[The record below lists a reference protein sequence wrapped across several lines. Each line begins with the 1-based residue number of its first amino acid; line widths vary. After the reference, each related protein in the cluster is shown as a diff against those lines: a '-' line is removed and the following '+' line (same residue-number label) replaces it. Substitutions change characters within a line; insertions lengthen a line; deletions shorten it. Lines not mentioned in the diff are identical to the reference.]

1 MRDSGIET
9 SILRRNL
16 PLWLIAFANA
26 LALLVIL
33 GATPTRLYSLSPT
46 HRWQASAMLEGHFY
60 LSDSIF
66 DVGFDNTFPDGK
78 VQQVWGLGV
87 PLWLLPFEAIGRIV
101 GISPFPDRI
110 ALLVALTLFI
120 YYGLSMNPVLRQA
133 GFSAPVALGA
143 SILIC
148 TAPPVLTLMISGPQN
163 VYEDASLYALLTSLS
178 ILVALVRYAAI
189 GKRSDFWIGCA
200 LCAMSGLVR
209 PTHAMYGMIGVLLL
223 IVWSFG
229 RLRLVERIAGGLL
242 VSFGMLALAVT
253 KFIRFGSMFEFGHKL
268 TATPLNGIMTS
279 RFVNPIAQATH
290 WQAAR
295 ELFGAMFLWLGSHE
309 GKNAF
314 SRGLFPGQTT
324 YFRWRDFYLSTFDP
338 SVLGVVLLGGILGM
352 NCFRPA
358 GEELTSH
365 TRFRSRLG
373 RSLFGFGV
381 IPLLGIFAFMMHYA
395 GLCARYLYDFTPAFT
410 ALTLIAWLMLVRRYG
425 VMLLLIL
432 ISWIGFEVYRM
443 DCTEPPMPLATALEA
458 KVKSNRNSL
467 AGMKTFESAGFYTA
481 EAAPTG
487 PLYRQI
493 QMGWD
498 LDTKQG
504 SYVMML
510 PIDEPQFVEIEVED
524 RLRTGL
530 ASGRVDSYR
539 ARIGVSELEKISEE
553 RDGTNGRIKVRFKV
567 PDRMI
572 DRAGDELLSLCFVS
586 VGDDE
591 DQDSRRI
598 VESIRWRNLPLR

>member
-1 MRDSGIET
+1 MI
-9 SILRRNL
+9 RRNL
-16 PLWLIAFANA
+16 HLWLIAFANA
-26 LALLVIL
+26 VVLLIL
-33 GATPTRLYSLSPT
+33 SGATPTRLYSPNPT
-46 HRWQASAMLEGHFY
+46 HRWQASAMLSGHFY

-66 DVGFDNTFPDGK
+66 DVAFDNTFPDGK

-87 PLWLLPFEAIGRIV
+87 PLWLLPFEAFGRVV

-120 YYGLSMNPVLRQA
+120 YYGLSMLPVLQRS
-133 GFSAPVALGA
+133 GFSTPVALGA
-143 SILIC
+143 SILIV
-148 TAPPVLTLMISGPQN
+148 TAPPFLTLLISGPQN

-178 ILVALVRYAAI
+178 ILVAIIRYVAI
-189 GKRSDFWIGCA
+189 GKRGDFWIGCA

-209 PTHAMYGMIGVLLL
+209 PTHAMYGMAGILLL

-242 VSFGMLALAVT
+242 VSFGMLALAIT
-253 KFIRFGSMFEFGHKL
+253 NFIRFGSMFEFGHKL

-295 ELFGAMFLWLGSHE
+295 ELFGAMFLWLGNHE
-309 GKNAF
+309 GKSAF
-314 SRGLFPGQTT
+314 SRGLFPGQTPL
-324 YFRWRDFYLSTFDP
+324 FRWRDFYLSTFDP
-338 SVLGVVLLGGILGM
+338 SVLGVVLLGGIMGM
-352 NCFRPA
+352 YCFRSTGADATPQ
-358 GEELTSH
+358 
-365 TRFRSRLG
+365 TRFRSRLA

-395 GLCARYLYDFTPAFT
+395 GLCARYLYDFTPAFI

-425 VMLLLIL
+425 VMTLLIL
-432 ISWIGFEVYRM
+432 SSWIGFEVYRM
-443 DCTEPPMPLATALEA
+443 DCTEPPMPLATALDA

-467 AGMKTFESAGFYTA
+467 AGMKTFETAGFYTA
-481 EAAPTG
+481 ETAPTG

-504 SYVMML
+504 AYAMML
-510 PIDEPQFVEIEVED
+510 PIDKPQFVEIEVED
-524 RLRTGL
+524 RMRSGQS
-530 ASGRVDSYR
+530 SGRADSYR
-539 ARIGVSELEKISEE
+539 ARIGVSELIKIWQE
-553 RDGTNGRIKVRFKV
+553 RDATTGKIKVRFKI

-572 DRAGDELLSLCFVS
+572 HRAGDELLSLCFVS

-591 DQDSRRI
+591 DQDSRRM
-598 VESIRWRNLPLR
+598 VESIRWR